1 MTYHAK
7 STLPFKVEL
16 IRQLRRKRTLAA
28 FSFVVALPLIVAS
41 AVKYGPSGGHGG
53 REDRFGGGDLDLV
66 GLATH
71 GAANFTATMFY
82 FATGFVL
89 ITVVAIFCGDTVASE
104 ASWSTLRYLLAS
116 PVPRARLLKQKILV
130 SLTLSLSAIVLLPI
144 VSYLVGGIAF
154 GFGGLQTP
162 LGATFGT
169 GVGISRLAIMTGFLA
184 LSLLFC
190 AGIAFFMSVV
200 TDAPLGAVGAAVGLV
215 IVSNILNAISALGT
229 LRQWLPTHYAY
240 AWLDALATN
249 IDWTGMIRGAS
260 YSLIAFAI
268 FLAWAIE
275 KFGRKD
281 ITS

>member
-1 MTYHAK
+1 MAYDAK
-7 STLPFKVEL
+7 STLPFRVEL
-16 IRQLRRKRTLAA
+16 IRQVRRKRTLAA
-28 FSFVVALPLIVAS
+28 YAFIVALPLIVAG
-41 AVKYGPSGGHGG
+41 AVKFGPSGGSH
-53 REDRFGGGDLDLV
+53 DRFGGGGLDLV

-104 ASWSTLRYLLAS
+104 ASWSTLRYLLTA
-116 PVPRARLLKQKILV
+116 PVPRTRLLRQKILV
-130 SLTLSLSAIVLLPI
+130 GLTLSFGAIALLPI
-144 VSYLVGGIAF
+144 TSYLVGGLAF

-162 LGATFGT
+162 LGATFSIGT
-169 GVGISRLAIMTGFLA
+169 GIERLAIMTVFLA
-184 LSLLFC
+184 FSLLFV
-190 AGIAFFMSVV
+190 AGIAFLMSVT

-215 IVSNILNAISALGT
+215 IVSNILDAISALGT

-249 IDWTGMIRGAS
+249 IDWTGMVRGAS
-260 YSLIAFAI
+260 YSLIAFALC
-268 FLAWAIE
+268 LAAAIV
-275 KFGRKD
+275 KFGHKD